1 MNKIFTALRRILAG
15 LANPDTPVDAVSS
28 MSPREFAD
36 LPVYHPRLD
45 N

>member
-1 MNKIFTALRRILAG
+1 MAKIFNALRQFLAG
-15 LANPDTPVDAVSS
+15 LSASAAPADPISA

-45 N
+45 P